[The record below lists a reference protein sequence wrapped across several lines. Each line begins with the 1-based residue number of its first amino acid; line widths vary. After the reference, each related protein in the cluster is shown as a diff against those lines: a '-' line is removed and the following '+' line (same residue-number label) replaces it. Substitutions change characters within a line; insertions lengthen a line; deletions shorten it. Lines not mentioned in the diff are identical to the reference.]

1 MYNMLDDPAVISDIL
16 RRLRL
21 LNPDPRPRYN
31 PTPSKLQSSARAKRW
46 WEEHPD
52 KRKLVVARYE
62 ARHPEIKQARKAKYR
77 SSLMNAKGSYTIE
90 EWRERVLQF
99 GNRCAYCGKKSKRL
113 TPDHY
118 IPLSKGGT
126 NFIDNIIPSC
136 LKCNQTKWSSDPSKF
151 KFPRRTQII
160 FAQLLQKKEGIV
172 ETNKIHPT

>member
-1 MYNMLDDPAVISDIL
+1 MLDDPTVVSDIL

-21 LNPDPRPRYN
+21 LNPEPRPRYN
-31 PTPSKLQSSARAKRW
+31 PTPSRLQSSERAKKW
-46 WEEHPD
+46 WEAHPK
-52 KRKLVVARYE
+52 KRKLVVSRYE
-62 ARHPEIKQARKAKYR
+62 ARHPEVKQARKARYR
-77 SSLMNAKGSYTIE
+77 SRLINAEGSYTIE

-99 GNRCAYCGKKSKRL
+99 DNRCAYCGKKSKRL

-151 KFPRRTQII
+151 KFPRRTQMI
-160 FAQLLQKKEGIV
+160 FTQLLQKKERNV
-172 ETNKIHPT
+172 ETNKRHPA